1 MTHLDDGNRG
11 IPDGTGSANACGSGA
26 RGPIDYRHIFT
37 WTFAMRRAIG
47 TILPSS
53 NRSVERATIA
63 ILRHFADVDAC
74 FARIPYFGDGIGQ
87 PKDGYDAESYRNAAW
102 QLSHA
107 EVSALCWNGSRGATF
122 GLASDEALCAE
133 LTATTGLPATTA
145 SLATAILLARLGAT
159 RLGFVV
165 PGGPD
170 YAEGAA
176 RGLGCE
182 LVAVR
187 GFGQTDNLDAAR
199 VAPGDIAALVR
210 EVAHAKPD
218 AILIWS
224 TNLPGFEVAASL
236 EAELG
241 VPVIDSASAG
251 VWGSL
256 VSLRIDPSPAR
267 DFGRIFGIAG

>member
-1 MTHLDDGNRG
+1 
-11 IPDGTGSANACGSGA
+11 
-26 RGPIDYRHIFT
+26 
-37 WTFAMRRAIG
+37 MRRAIG

-63 ILRHFADVDAC
+63 ILRNFEDVDAS
-74 FARIPYFGDGIGQ
+74 FARITYFGAGTGQ
-87 PKDGYDAESYRNAAW
+87 PKDGYDAAAYRNAAW

-107 EVSALCWNGSRGATF
+107 EVSVLCWNGSRGATF

-133 LTATTGLPATTA
+133 MTGTTGLPATTA
-145 SLATAILLARLGAT
+145 SLATATLLARLGAK

-165 PGGPD
+165 PGDHD
-170 YAEGAA
+170 YAADAA

-182 LVAVR
+182 LAAVR

-199 VAPGDIAALVR
+199 VAPGDIAALAR
-210 EVAHAKPD
+210 EVATAKPD
-218 AILIWS
+218 AILVWS

-236 EAELG
+236 ETELG

-256 VSLRIDPSPAR
+256 ALLGIDPAPAR
-267 DFGRIFGIAG
+267 PFGRIFAISG

>member
-1 MTHLDDGNRG
+1 
-11 IPDGTGSANACGSGA
+11 
-26 RGPIDYRHIFT
+26 
-37 WTFAMRRAIG
+37 MRQAIG

-63 ILRHFADVDAC
+63 ILRDIAEVDAC
-74 FARIPYFGDGIGQ
+74 FARITYFGPGIGQ
-87 PKDGYDAESYRNAAW
+87 PKDGYDAAPFRNAAW

-107 EVSALCWNGSRGATF
+107 EASVVCWNGSRGAAL

-133 LTATTGLPATTA
+133 MTAAAGLPTTTA
-145 SLATAILLARLGAT
+145 SLATATLLPRLGAR

-170 YAEGAA
+170 YAEDAA

-182 LVAVR
+182 LLAVR

-199 VAPGDIAALVR
+199 VAPGDIAILAR

-241 VPVIDSASAG
+241 LPVIDSASAG
-251 VWGSL
+251 VWGCL
-256 VSLRIDPSPAR
+256 AALRIDPSPAR
-267 DFGRIFGIAG
+267 RFGRIFGMPGGEPVR